1 MTIFVPSTEKL
12 RVTLLVLHESSMM
25 SLASVLDT
33 MRVANRIAGRDL
45 FEWKIATLNGK
56 PARLT
61 CDLKVDP
68 DTRLEAGL
76 RGDMLVV
83 IASFNQQR
91 HAGPAHLKLIKRL
104 ARNYSAIGGIEAG
117 SWILAR
123 CGLLEQRA
131 ATTHREDLEEFATHF
146 PGTDLKPDR
155 FVIDGNLFTTGGASP
170 TFDFMLYLI
179 RVRYGYPLAMEVS
192 SVFIY
197 DSRQNAADLQPLV
210 SLGMLEGKEPRV
222 AAAIHV
228 MEQHIDDILNITQVA
243 AQVDLSVRML
253 EYLFRQTLDMS
264 PAAFYRRL
272 RLQVARR
279 MVEDTRLKLQE
290 IAIRTGFNS
299 LSSFSRLFRNYY
311 RQSPGECR
319 KQAQPPLW
327 SKTDAAWGLLVED
340 P

>member
-1 MTIFVPSTEKL
+1 MSIFIPSSDKL

-61 CDLKVDP
+61 CDMKVDP

-76 RGDMLVV
+76 RGDMLVI
-83 IASFNQQR
+83 IASFNQQQ

-104 ARNYSAIGGIEAG
+104 ARNYSAVGGIEAG

-123 CGLLEQRA
+123 CGLLEKRS

-146 PGTDLKPDR
+146 PSTDLKPDR
-155 FVIDGNLFTTGGASP
+155 FVIDGSLFTTGGASP

-228 MEQHIDDILNITQVA
+228 MEQHIDDTLNIAQVA

-253 EYLFRQTLDMS
+253 EYLFRETLNMS
-264 PAAFYRRL
+264 PAAYYRRL
-272 RLQVARR
+272 RLQAARR
-279 MVEDTRLKLQE
+279 MVVDTRLKLQE

-311 RQSPGECR
+311 QQSPGECR
-319 KQAQPPLW
+319 KQARVQ
-327 SKTDAAWGLLVED
+327 V
-340 P
+340 

>member
-1 MTIFVPSTEKL
+1 MSIFIPSTEKL
-12 RVTLLVLHESSMM
+12 QVTLLVLHESSMM

-61 CDLKVDP
+61 CDLKVEP

-76 RGDMLVV
+76 RGDMLVI
-83 IASFNQQR
+83 IASFNQQQ
-91 HAGPAHLKLIKRL
+91 HAGPAHLKMIKRL
-104 ARNYSAIGGIEAG
+104 ARNYAAVGGIEAG

-123 CGLLEQRA
+123 CGLLEQRS

-146 PGTDLKPDR
+146 PSTDLKPDR

-228 MEQHIDDILNITQVA
+228 MEQHIDDTLNIAQVA
-243 AQVDLSVRML
+243 AQVDISVRML
-253 EYLFRQTLDMS
+253 EYLFRQTLNMS
-264 PAAFYRRL
+264 PAAYYRRL
-272 RLQVARR
+272 RLQAARR
-279 MVEDTRLKLQE
+279 MVVDTRLKLQE

-299 LSSFSRLFRNYY
+299 LSSFSRLFRSYY
-311 RQSPGECR
+311 QQSPGECR
-319 KQAQPPLW
+319 RQAQA
-327 SKTDAAWGLLVED
+327 SG
-340 P
+340 